1 MASAVK
7 KSVELKS
14 IEKRIAIERKE
25 LIEYFNNTEDKLAL
39 KLIDHASFMRV
50 TLQDL
55 EAYINENGVKEDWTN
70 GTNQYGVRECV
81 ESKTYK
87 DMIKNYTAVI
97 KQLSEMIK
105 VSNEPSEKQKRL
117 NAFKEF

>member
-1 MASAVK
+1 MATVN
-7 KSVELKS
+7 
-14 IEKRIAIERKE
+14 KRIEDERKQ
-25 LIEYFNNTEDKLAL
+25 LIEYFNNTDDKLAL

-55 EAYINENGVKEDWTN
+55 EAYINKNGVKENWTN

-81 ESKTYK
+81 EVKTYR

-97 KQLSEMIK
+97 KQLSDM
-105 VSNEPSEKQKRL
+105 VSVKKEKL
-117 NAFKEF
+117 DTFKEF

>member
-1 MASAVK
+1 MA
-7 KSVELKS
+7 S
-14 IEKRIAIERKE
+14 IEKRIENERKQ

-55 EAYINENGVKEDWTN
+55 ENYINKNGVKENWIN

-81 ESKTYK
+81 EVKTYR

-97 KQLSEMIK
+97 KQLNDMLPK
-105 VSNEPSEKQKRL
+105 VNKEKNKL
-117 NAFKEF
+117 EEFKDF